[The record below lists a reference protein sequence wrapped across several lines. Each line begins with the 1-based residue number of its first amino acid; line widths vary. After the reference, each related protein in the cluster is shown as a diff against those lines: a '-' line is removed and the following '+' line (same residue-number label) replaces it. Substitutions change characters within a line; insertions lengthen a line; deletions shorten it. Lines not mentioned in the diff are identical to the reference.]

1 MNISSVKNRAKK
13 RVGIITIVDNN
24 NYGNRLQNYA
34 VKRVYEL
41 LGFSS
46 DTLILNQRKGNI
58 KYLFRAYKMV
68 KSELQKKKYDLHLRK
83 RISRFE
89 EFNSSVGIR
98 IKKYPLWSK
107 MLLRMHYDFFSVGS
121 DQIWNPDLNFGYG
134 TEFLTFAK
142 KEQRITFSPSL
153 GTEHVRQDK
162 IPSYIK
168 GLKGFKYL
176 SVREKSGAEII
187 RNLTGQKAEVL
198 IDPTMMLAKEEWMK
212 IEKKPKHLGLS
223 MPYILEY
230 FLGGKDD
237 VIEREISSYAKEQNL
252 SRVILLDK
260 NNPELFCVDPAEFVY
275 LIHHANLIVTDSFHA
290 CVFSIL
296 FDRPFAIYPRR
307 GHAEMSSRIFTLFNL
322 FGNNSLNMVGLR
334 NIMHFDERKV
344 SKILAIERQKVCD
357 FLKKELCINE

>member
-121 DQIWNPDLNFGYG
+121 DQIWNPDHFP
-134 TEFLTFAK
+134 
-142 KEQRITFSPSL
+142 QRKNHNAFS
-153 GTEHVRQDK
+153 
-162 IPSYIK
+162 
-168 GLKGFKYL
+168 
-176 SVREKSGAEII
+176 
-187 RNLTGQKAEVL
+187 KAL
-198 IDPTMMLAKEEWMK
+198 
-212 IEKKPKHLGLS
+212 
-223 MPYILEY
+223 
-230 FLGGKDD
+230 
-237 VIEREISSYAKEQNL
+237 
-252 SRVILLDK
+252 
-260 NNPELFCVDPAEFVY
+260 
-275 LIHHANLIVTDSFHA
+275 
-290 CVFSIL
+290 
-296 FDRPFAIYPRR
+296 
-307 GHAEMSSRIFTLFNL
+307 
-322 FGNNSLNMVGLR
+322 
-334 NIMHFDERKV
+334 
-344 SKILAIERQKVCD
+344 
-357 FLKKELCINE
+357 